1 MFFKETYSRSS
12 KTPVLQLVEN
22 IRTDKG
28 PRQRVVVSL
37 GTYFKTPKGIRKDVA
52 RIVRERLLGQL
63 PLFPYDSKFIAYA
76 DKIVKKIQTEGKW
89 NAARERVC
97 KFVRKTENNRTA
109 EVFIDEVSHGYSRE
123 LGTVLIGHNFWER
136 LNFPNI
142 LKECG
147 FNERQIK
154 TAQISGLNRLIA
166 QDSEHSIISWLQTV
180 AVDELLGIDTSQ
192 IKDDRFYRISDKLLK
207 NQQEIEE
214 SLYQKEKDLFS
225 LEDSVF
231 LYDLTNTYF
240 EGVCAGNPKA
250 EYCKNQKEKRS
261 DCPQVVAG
269 LVLDGDGFIRR
280 HRMFPGK
287 MSDAKSLKEII
298 SAIEEEF
305 QESRKPTIIFDRG
318 MVSDENMNILKD
330 HNNLKFI
337 VMCRSGEEALL
348 LNEFE
353 NEKFSRIKKRD
364 SKPEVKVFLKE
375 TDDTVYLLCKSDGRK
390 AKERAMR
397 TSREKKF
404 EAMLSSLKEQIG
416 KGKSNIPSVIEQR
429 IGRIKERYGSVSKYY
444 KTEYNHWKFSYAPP
458 DDIKIS
464 KRFANSLNALNNKAK
479 ENKITFPA
487 IKKKLSEF
495 KRKYPSD
502 YLQINIHL
510 KEAQLNWWTIDE
522 EQEKERLMDGNY
534 LLKTNRKDLTADEIW
549 KMYVMLTRIENAF
562 RDLKSYLRLRP
573 NYHQIEK
580 RVDGHIFISIL
591 AYHLLHSIEFTL
603 RQAAD
608 CSRWVTIKRLVC
620 AHNYSTIQLPT
631 TNGTVIN
638 VRKAGMPEGVQMEIY
653 RKLGVNFES
662 LPVRQNLA

>member
-1 MFFKETYSRSS
+1 M
-12 KTPVLQLVEN
+12 PLVS
-22 IRTDKG
+22 G
-28 PRQRVVVSL
+28 
-37 GTYFKTPKGIRKDVA
+37 
-52 RIVRERLLGQL
+52 
-63 PLFPYDSKFIAYA
+63 YA
-76 DKIVKKIQTEGKW
+76 NLSEKRG
-89 NAARERVC
+89 
-97 KFVRKTENNRTA
+97 TA

-147 FNERQIK
+147 FNERQVK
-154 TAQISGLNRLIA
+154 TAQISVLNRLIA

-180 AVDELLGIDTSQ
+180 AVDELLGIDTSPMRE
-192 IKDDRFYRISDKLLK
+192 DRFYRISDKLLK
-207 NQQEIEE
+207 NQGEIEE
-214 SLYQKEKDLFS
+214 RLYQREKDLFS

-250 EYCKNQKEKRS
+250 GYCKNQKEKRS
-261 DCPQVVAG
+261 DCPQVVVA

-298 SAIEEEF
+298 LAIEEEF
-305 QESRKPTIIFDRG
+305 QESHMPTIIFDRG
-318 MVSDENMNILKD
+318 MVSDENMNILKEY
-330 HNNLKFI
+330 NNLKFI

-348 LNEFE
+348 ANEFE
-353 NEKFSRIKKRD
+353 NEKFSQIEKRD
-364 SKPEVKVFLKE
+364 SKPEVKIFLKE
-375 TDDTVYLLCKSDGRK
+375 TEDTVYLLCKSDGRK

-404 EAMLSSLKEQIG
+404 EDMLSILKEQIK

-429 IGRIKERYGSVSKYY
+429 IGRIKERYSSVSKYF
-444 KTEYNHWKFSYAPP
+444 KTEYTHWKFSYAPP

-464 KRFANSLNALNNKAK
+464 KRFATSLNALNNKAK

-502 YLQINIHL
+502 YSQINIHL

-522 EQEKERLMDGNY
+522 EQEKERFMDGNY
-534 LLKTNRKDLTADEIW
+534 LLKSNRKDLTADEIW

-562 RDLKSYLRLRP
+562 RDLKSYLGLRP

-608 CSRWVTIKRLVC
+608 CSRWVTIKRLIST
-620 AHNYSTIQLPT
+620 HDYSTIQLPT

-638 VRKAGMPEGVQMEIY
+638 VRKAGMPEGVQIKIY
-653 RKLGVNFES
+653 RKLGVDFEN

>member
-37 GTYFKTPKGIRKDVA
+37 GTYFKFPKSIRKDVA
-52 RIVRERLLGQL
+52 RIVKDRLLGQL

-76 DKIVKKIQTEGKW
+76 DRIVKKIQTEGKW
-89 NAARERVC
+89 NSAREQVC

-154 TAQISGLNRLIA
+154 TAQISVLNRLIA
-166 QDSEHSIISWLQTV
+166 QDSEYSIISWLQTV

-192 IKDDRFYRISDKLLK
+192 MKDDRFYRISDKLLK
-207 NQQEIEE
+207 NQEEIEE
-214 SLYQKEKDLFS
+214 SLYQREKDLFS

-261 DCPQVVAG
+261 DCPQVVAA

-305 QESRKPTIIFDRG
+305 QGSRMPTIIFDRG
-318 MVSDENMNILKD
+318 MVSDENMNILKKY
-330 HNNLKFI
+330 NNLKFI

-348 LNEFE
+348 VNEFE
-353 NEKFSRIKKRD
+353 NEKFSQIEKRD

-375 TDDTVYLLCKSDGRK
+375 TDDTVYLLCKSGGRK

-444 KTEYNHWKFSYAPP
+444 QTEYNHWKFSYTLP
-458 DDIKIS
+458 DDINIS
-464 KRFANSLNALNNKAK
+464 KRLGSSLKALNNKAK

-495 KRKYPSD
+495 KKKYPSD
-502 YLQINIHL
+502 YLLINIHL

-522 EQEKERLMDGNY
+522 QQEKERLMDGNY

-562 RDLKSYLRLRP
+562 RDLKSYLGLRP

-608 CSRWVTIKRLVC
+608 YSRWVTIKRLVST
-620 AHNYSTIQLPT
+620 HNYSTIQLPT

-638 VRKAGMPEGVQMEIY
+638 VRKAGMPEGIQMEIY
-653 RKLGVNFES
+653 RKLGVDFEN

>member
-1 MFFKETYSRSS
+1 MFFKETYSRNS

-37 GTYFKTPKGIRKDVA
+37 GTYFKIPKSIRKSVA
-52 RIVRERLLGQL
+52 RIVKERLLGQL
-63 PLFPYDSKFIAYA
+63 PLFLQDPKLIACA
-76 DKIVKKIQTEGKW
+76 DKVVKKIQTEGKW
-89 NAARERVC
+89 NCARERVC
-97 KFVRKTENNRTA
+97 KFVKKTENNRTA

-123 LGTVLIGHNFWER
+123 LGAVLIGHNFWER
-136 LNFPNI
+136 LNFPGI

-154 TAQISGLNRLIA
+154 TAEISVLNRLIA

-180 AVDELLGIDTSQ
+180 AVDELLGIDTSHVG
-192 IKDDRFYRISDKLLK
+192 DDRFYRISDKLLK
-207 NQQEIEE
+207 NQGEIEE
-214 SLYQKEKDLFS
+214 TLYQREKDLFS

-240 EGVCAGNPKA
+240 EGVCAGNLKA
-250 EYCKNQKEKRS
+250 EYNKNQKEKRS
-261 DCPQVVAG
+261 DCPQVVVA

-298 SAIEEEF
+298 LAIEEEF
-305 QESRKPTIIFDRG
+305 QESRMPTIIFDRG
-318 MVSDENMNILKD
+318 MVTDDNISLLTD
-330 HNNLKFI
+330 RNDLKFI
-337 VMCRSGEEALL
+337 VMCRSGEEALFT
-348 LNEFE
+348 NEFE
-353 NEKFSRIKKRD
+353 NEEFSIIEGRD

-375 TDDTVYLLCKSDGRK
+375 TNDTVYLLCKSEGRK

-404 EAMLSSLKEQIG
+404 EAELSNLKEQIR
-416 KGKSNIPSVIEQR
+416 KGKSNIPSTIEQR
-429 IGRIKERYGSVSKYY
+429 IGRIKERYSSVSKYY
-444 KTEYNHWKFSYAPP
+444 KTEYNHWNFSYTGP
-458 DDIKIS
+458 DNIKVS
-464 KRFANSLNALNNKAK
+464 KRFANSLNRLGNKAK

-487 IKKKLSEF
+487 VKKKLAEF
-495 KRKYPSD
+495 KAKYPSD
-502 YLQINIHL
+502 YSQIDIHL
-510 KEAQLNWWTIDE
+510 KEAELKWWTIDE
-522 EQEKERLMDGNY
+522 EHEKERLMDGNY

-562 RDLKSYLRLRP
+562 RDLKSYLGLRP
-573 NYHQIEK
+573 NNHQTEK

-591 AYHLLHSIEFTL
+591 GYHLLHSIEFAL
-603 RQAAD
+603 RQTAD
-608 CSRWVTIKRLVC
+608 QSRWGTIKRLVST
-620 AHNYSTIQLPT
+620 HNYSTIQLPT

-638 VRKAGMPEGVQMEIY
+638 VRKAGIPEGVQIEIY
-653 RKLGVNFES
+653 KKLGVAFEN
-662 LPVRQNLA
+662 LPVRRSLA